1 MSLIIDY
8 QFVDYYQW
16 LVMPLTN
23 AYEFSFGKL
32 LMGIS
37 LMLSDDYFLDDFILM
52 IIHEDLLGES
62 WISSSLLIYVK
73 H

>member
-1 MSLIIDY
+1 MIGYALNDG
-8 QFVDYYQW
+8 
-16 LVMPLTN
+16 
-23 AYEFSFGKL
+23 YEFSFGKL

-62 WISSSLLIYVK
+62 
-73 H
+73 